1 MVFPTWVRKVRI
13 CGRINL
19 YGPISDPRTRTHTT
33 LKVRRLPGHFPS
45 KPEEFA
51 RGNGRTYIFYTFL
64 IFSIDCG
71 VFRRYFQM
79 RYKRYF
85 PHTLCHFASK
95 PEEFGGKIILITQY
109 SYFSYSLGG
118 RKTAF
123 FRTPVGKNSF
133 STCVEYTPQYLY
145 NEKRNHHI

>member
-13 CGRINL
+13 CGRINI
-19 YGPISDPRTRTHTT
+19 YGPISDPRSPTHTT
-33 LKVRRLPGHFPS
+33 LKVWLLPGHFPS

-71 VFRRYFQM
+71 VFHRYFQM

-95 PEEFGGKIILITQY
+95 PEEFGGKIPVITQY
-109 SYFSYSLGG
+109 SYFFAT
-118 RKTAF
+118 R
-123 FRTPVGKNSF
+123 VGKAYVSRPA
-133 STCVEYTPQYLY
+133 SR
-145 NEKRNHHI
+145 NEKYKILGDDRYFTAKNEPKVF